1 MSADSQRNPDIHP
14 SVIVISSHVVRGSVG
29 NRAAV
34 FALETL
40 GFPVWAVPTVVL
52 PWHPGHS
59 RATRIVPPAADF
71 SALIDDLC
79 SSPWLGEVG
88 GVLSG
93 YLGDAGQAADVA
105 RLVGAVRNA
114 NPDALYMCDPVIG
127 DTGGLYVPEA
137 VATAIAS
144 KLVPIADIAT
154 PNVHELAWLSG
165 APIGDSGS
173 MTAAAETLGP
183 ARVLVT
189 SALAMMAGSTGNL
202 LVSGGQSVMA
212 EHRLIPNAPNGL
224 GDLMSATFLARL
236 LEGVPEEKALQ
247 MATGSGVRNSCP
259 DFAAWRRR
267 ADARDGRAEPQ
278 DPDGHGQHAQ
288 GDVDGRPQEAVSGI
302 SRSETVLVGVDGC
315 KAGWIAVILK
325 PGETRPQ
332 VQIHERFS
340 NLVDEAGPSATIAV
354 DMPIGLPDRIQG
366 SGRGPEQAIRPF
378 LGARQSSVFSI
389 PARAAVEAK
398 TYGDACLLA
407 MQCSDPAK
415 KVSKQAFYLFGKIRE
430 IDRLLQLNSGLRDR
444 VIECH
449 PEFAFC
455 RLNNMT
461 PMATPKKIRGA
472 VNPDGI
478 AERVDLLA
486 RHGIDRGIFAAGP
499 PRGAAM
505 DDLVDASVNLV
516 MAGRHA
522 QGLTSPFPA
531 EPVRDRHG
539 ILIAIHG

>member
-79 SSPWLGEVG
+79 SSPWLAEVG

-137 VATAIAS
+137 VAKAIAS

-236 LEGVPEEKALQ
+236 LEGVAEEKALQ
-247 MATGSGVRNSCP
+247 MATGSVFEILARTS
-259 DFAAWRRR
+259 RRG
-267 ADARDGRAEPQ
+267 ADELTLETD
-278 DPDGHGQHAQ
+278 AQ
-288 GDVDGRPQEAVSGI
+288 S
-302 SRSETVLVGVDGC
+302 
-315 KAGWIAVILK
+315 
-325 PGETRPQ
+325 
-332 VQIHERFS
+332 
-340 NLVDEAGPSATIAV
+340 
-354 DMPIGLPDRIQG
+354 
-366 SGRGPEQAIRPF
+366 
-378 LGARQSSVFSI
+378 
-389 PARAAVEAK
+389 
-398 TYGDACLLA
+398 
-407 MQCSDPAK
+407 
-415 KVSKQAFYLFGKIRE
+415 
-430 IDRLLQLNSGLRDR
+430 LR
-444 VIECH
+444 
-449 PEFAFC
+449 
-455 RLNNMT
+455 T
-461 PMATPKKIRGA
+461 PMAM
-472 VNPDGI
+472 VNMR
-478 AERVDLLA
+478 RV
-486 RHGIDRGIFAAGP
+486 
-499 PRGAAM
+499 M
-505 DDLVDASVNLV
+505 S
-516 MAGRHA
+516 MAGRKK
-522 QGLTSPFPA
+522 P
-531 EPVRDRHG
+531 
-539 ILIAIHG
+539 